1 MIYPVSGKL
10 LDACVLG
17 VIDKEDTYGYDL
29 TQKIGAN
36 LNISE
41 SALYPVLR
49 RLSKEGLLTTYDKQ
63 FDGRNRKYY
72 QITPEGVQ
80 RLNFFNKE
88 WSIFKCM
95 ISEMLG
101 ASEDI
106 SEDANKNIIKD
117 ELNIL
122 VEKGELT

>member
-1 MIYPVSGKL
+1 MTYAVSGKL

-17 VIDKEDTYGYDL
+17 VINKEDTYGYDL
-29 TQKIGAN
+29 TQKIGSN
-36 LNISE
+36 LDISE

-72 QITPEGVQ
+72 QITSEGIQ
-80 RLNFFNKE
+80 KLKFFNKE
-88 WSIFKCM
+88 WSTFKGM

-101 ASEDI
+101 ASEEVGIDI
-106 SEDANKNIIKD
+106 NKSSLDVLI
-117 ELNIL
+117 
-122 VEKGELT
+122 EKGELT